1 MKLSKV
7 FNQAL
12 FRTPRYNVFPQSNEV
27 KFSTKI
33 GKLLPVQYW
42 MMDPGDSIDVNLQQL
57 VRFAALASP
66 IMHRFQVDF
75 QAIEI
80 PDRLAI
86 PTPSSVF
93 GNVDGGFE
101 NFHNLNISDVDRP
114 MMPYVTIQ
122 ELMNFYVTRELNPI
136 GSVFDFLGYPTFD
149 DLYRELTEQG
159 LFSYHT
165 DAGYPSQEDE
175 EEPADLAKSLRA
187 SADVVDTELYNISD
201 YQQAFIY
208 QGFNFAALS
217 VDDGYDPILNFLAW
231 LGAYKV
237 FGSSIGSAAT
247 IGMLCSKVGY
257 EVTAADPIIWDDLIN
272 KILEYLNLTS
282 VVAMKEYTSYV
293 FFQYLVNVYH
303 QLKDLDDFP
312 SPGESKKYSLLP
324 LYAYWSAVYDWF
336 INTNIVQAPSKARWL
351 NDIGLCM
358 TPAGVGVGTW
368 LRNYNYDNN
377 SWQMSPRTVGVPFD
391 RLWADDYFTSAFLE
405 PAQDGNVAI
414 PSGTIQDLRNASA
427 LQKLYEKLMY
437 TGQRYIDQVLGIFG
451 VHSSNERLDRC
462 RVLGTAHFGVNV
474 SEVTQ
479 TSQDSADSRL
489 GDYAGQ
495 AITVGQNG
503 KFIHYQA
510 EEHSLIMVFMSVRP
524 VAVYSDVT
532 PKVLFK
538 FSPYDFLIPELAH
551 VGEQPIISDEILPS
565 LGSSE
570 ATPTVFGYQRRYAE
584 YMFTPSRIC
593 GEFRTSMDYWHA
605 ARQFDEVPTLN
616 QEFISVKD
624 SIDDIN
630 RIFAVP
636 EANENLYCFLYFD
649 TVISRPLSKF
659 IEYHF

>member
-12 FRTPRYNVFPQSNEV
+12 FKTPKYNVFPQPNEV
-27 KFSTKI
+27 KFSAKI

-42 MMDPGDSIDVNLQQL
+42 LMNPGDSIDVNLQQL
-57 VRFAALASP
+57 VRFAPLASP

-101 NFHNLNISDVDRP
+101 NFHNLNVSDVDRP
-114 MMPYVTIQ
+114 MMPYVTIM
-122 ELMNFYVTRELNPI
+122 ELMNFYVTRQLNPI

-149 DLYRELTEQG
+149 DLYRTLTSEGVFDYFVNYDFVEEPISPQAKSNSDVRTIVDDHSIFDTLNQFVAEDKSSAYQG
-159 LFSYHT
+159 VSFTMSEIPYFIWLCYK
-165 DAGYPSQEDE
+165 AGY
-175 EEPADLAKSLRA
+175 
-187 SADVVDTELYNISD
+187 SADQTILAQVISD
-201 YQQAFIY
+201 LGIA
-208 QGFNFAALS
+208 
-217 VDDGYDPILNFLAW
+217 YDP
-231 LGAYKV
+231 
-237 FGSSIGSAAT
+237 S
-247 IGMLCSKVGY
+247 
-257 EVTAADPIIWDDLIN
+257 TAGDAEWQYMIQQVISGL
-272 KILEYLNLTS
+272 LERLNLTS
-282 VVAMKEYTSYV
+282 VKAVEEYTTYIFLSALSSAYAAI
-293 FFQYLVNVYH
+293 
-303 QLKDLDDFP
+303 KDDNDAP
-312 SPGESKKYSLLP
+312 SPGTSKKYSLLP
-324 LYAYWSAVYDWF
+324 LYDYWSAVYDWF

-368 LRNYNYDNN
+368 LRNYNYDTS
-377 SWQMSPRTVGVPFD
+377 SWQMSPKSVGVPFD

-474 SEVTQ
+474 NEVTQ
-479 TSQDSADSRL
+479 TSQDTADSRL
-489 GDYAGQ
+489 GDYSGQ
-495 AITVGQNG
+495 AIAVGQNG

-510 EEHSLIMVFMSVRP
+510 EEHSVIMVFMSVRP
-524 VAVYSDVT
+524 IAVYSDVT
-532 PKVLFK
+532 PKALFK

-565 LGSSE
+565 LMTAE

-584 YMFTPSRIC
+584 YMHTPSRIC

-624 SIDDIN
+624 TIDDIN

-636 EANENLYCFLYFD
+636 DANENLYCFLYFD
-649 TVISRPLSKF
+649 TLISRPLSKF
-659 IEYHF
+659 VEYHF